1 MAEIAEKEEKELIIP
16 DELPV
21 LPVRDIVVFPYM
33 ILPLFVGR
41 DMSIKAIDNA
51 LSTNKM
57 IMLLTQKDL
66 RVETPTPDDLYSIGV
81 VGLIMRTLKLPDG
94 RIKVLVQGLSK
105 ARAVEFPQKEPFYT
119 ATIEK
124 IVEEAPAEVTIEIE
138 ALIRTVKEQLD
149 KAVSLGKHI
158 LPDIMVVIEN
168 LEDPGRLADLV
179 ASNLGLKTEQAQE
192 VLEITD
198 PVKRLKRVSDILNRE
213 IELLIV
219 QQKIQTE
226 ARGEI
231 DKTQREYFL
240 REQLKAIQKEL
251 GEIDERAEEIKEFKQ
266 KIEEAKMPEK
276 VMKEAEKQLKRLQ
289 KMHPDSAEAATV
301 RTYLEWMVELPWS
314 KSTKDRLN
322 IKAAKKVLDEDH
334 YNLEKVKERILEY
347 LSVRKLKEKMKGPIL
362 CFIGPPG
369 VGKTSLG
376 KSIARALGRE
386 FVRMSLGGVRDEAE
400 IRGHRRTYVGAL
412 PGRIIQG
419 IKQAGTNNP
428 VFMLDEVDK
437 IGMDF
442 RGDPS
447 SALLEVLD
455 PEQNNAFVDHY
466 LAVPFDLSNVMFITT
481 GNMVDTIPGP
491 LRDRMET
498 IFLSGYT
505 AEEKLGIA
513 KNYLLPKQLE
523 EHGITNRILKV
534 SDQALLMIITQ
545 YTREA
550 GVRNL
555 EREIANLCRK
565 VAKEIAEGRKK
576 SFFIT
581 AGNLS
586 KYLGVPKYLPEE
598 EMLKDEVGVS
608 TGLAWTETGGDIIY
622 VEATTMKGKGSLTLT
637 GQLGDVMKESAQAA
651 LSYVR
656 SRAKSLGIKDEVFAK
671 TDLHIHVPAGA
682 IPKDGPSA
690 GITMATAIASALT
703 GRPVDRKIAMTGEVT
718 LRGRILP
725 VGGLKEKSL
734 AAKRVGIEKII
745 IPKRN
750 EKDLEDIPKYIKKDI
765 QFILV
770 DTMDEVLRHALKRVN
785 SKKKKS
791 TKKKSTTAKSTSLRK
806 TKG

>member
-1 MAEIAEKEEKELIIP
+1 MRVNAMADREQKDEKEVEIP
-16 DELPV
+16 DSLPV

-41 DMSIKAIDNA
+41 EMSIKAIDHA
-51 LSTNKM
+51 LDTNRM
-57 IMLLTQKDL
+57 VMLVTQKDL
-66 RVETPTPDDLYSIGV
+66 NIENPTTDDLYSIGT
-81 VGLIMRTLKLPDG
+81 VGLIMRMLKLPDG
-94 RIKVLVQGLSK
+94 RVKILVQGVSK
-105 ARAVEFPQKEPFYT
+105 ARLLGFVRKEPFYT

-124 IVEEAPAEVTIEIE
+124 IVDQKADEMTIETE
-138 ALIRTVKEQLD
+138 AIIRTVKEQLD
-149 KAVSLGKHI
+149 KAVSLGKTI
-158 LPDIMVVIEN
+158 LPDIMVVVEN
-168 LEDPGRLADLV
+168 LDDPGRLADLV
-179 ASNLGLKTEQAQE
+179 ASNLGLKTDQAQE
-192 VLEITD
+192 ILGIID
-198 PVKRLKRVSDILNRE
+198 PVQRLKRVSDLLSRE

-251 GEIDERAEEIKEFKQ
+251 GEIDERGEEINEFRKKAEE
-266 KIEEAKMPEK
+266 ARMPEK
-276 VMKEAEKQLKRLQ
+276 VMKEAEKQLKRLA

-314 KSTKDRLN
+314 KSTKDKLD
-322 IKAAKKVLDEDH
+322 IKAAEKVLNKDH
-334 YNLEKVKERILEY
+334 YDLEKVKERILEY

-386 FVRMSLGGVRDEAE
+386 FARMSLGGVRDEAE

-428 VFMLDEVDK
+428 VFMLDEIDK

-455 PEQNNAFVDHY
+455 PEQNNSFVDHY
-466 LAVPFDLSNVMFITT
+466 LGVPFDLANVMFITT
-481 GNMVDTIPGP
+481 GNLVDTIPGP
-491 LRDRMET
+491 LRDRME
-498 IFLSGYT
+498 IIYLSGYT

-513 KNYLLPKQLE
+513 LNYLVPKQLD
-523 EHGITNRILKV
+523 EHGITKKILKIT
-534 SDQALLMIITQ
+534 DPALLQIISQ

-565 VAKEIAEGRKK
+565 VAKRIAEGAEKK
-576 SFFIT
+576 FNI
-581 AGNLS
+581 APRNLHRF
-586 KYLGVPKYLPEE
+586 LGVPKFLPEE
-598 EMLKDEVGVS
+598 EMEKDEVGVS
-608 TGLAWTETGGDIIY
+608 TGLAWTESGGDIIY
-622 VEATTMKGKGSLTLT
+622 VEATTMKGKGGLTLT

-656 SRAKSLGIKDEVFAK
+656 SRAKKLGINDDLFSR

-703 GRPVDRKIAMTGEVT
+703 GKPVSKSVAMTGEVT
-718 LRGRILP
+718 LRGRVLP
-725 VGGLKEKSL
+725 IGGLKEKTL
-734 AAKRVGIEKII
+734 AAKRMGIQRVV
-745 IPKRN
+745 IPSRN
-750 EKDLEDIPKYIKKDI
+750 RKDLEDIPKYIKKDME
-765 QFILV
+765 FIFA
-770 DTMDEVLRHALKRVN
+770 DTMDDVLKVALKTNKRAG
-785 SKKKKS
+785 KK
-791 TKKKSTTAKSTSLRK
+791 
-806 TKG
+806 

>member
-1 MAEIAEKEEKELIIP
+1 MDMAELDQKDEKEIEIP
-16 DELPV
+16 DTLPV
-21 LPVRDIVVFPYM
+21 LPIRDIVVFPYM

-41 DMSIKAIDNA
+41 EMSIRSIDHA
-51 LSTNKM
+51 LNSNRM

-66 RVETPTPDDLYSIGV
+66 NIENPGPDDLFS
-81 VGLIMRTLKLPDG
+81 VGTVGIIMRMLKLPDG
-94 RIKVLVQGLSK
+94 RVKILVQGLTK
-105 ARAVEFPQKEPFYT
+105 AKVLSFTQTEPMFM
-119 ATIEK
+119 ATIERLPDQK
-124 IVEEAPAEVTIEIE
+124 IEEISIEIE

-149 KAVSLGKHI
+149 KAVSLGKAI
-158 LPDIMVVIEN
+158 LPDIMVVVEN
-168 LEDPGRLADLV
+168 LSDPGRLADLV

-192 VLEITD
+192 ILEIED
-198 PVKRLKRVSDILNRE
+198 PVKRLKKVSEILSRE
-213 IELLIV
+213 VELLLV

-251 GEIDERAEEIKEFKQ
+251 GEIDERAEEIKEFRK

-276 VMKEAEKQLKRLQ
+276 VMKEAEKQLRRLE

-314 KSTKDRLN
+314 KSTKDNLD
-322 IKAAKKVLDEDH
+322 IKSAEKVLNKDH
-334 YNLEKVKERILEY
+334 YDLEKVKERILEY

-419 IKQAGTNNP
+419 IRQAGTNNP
-428 VFMLDEVDK
+428 VFMLDEIDK

-466 LAVPFDLSNVMFITT
+466 LGVPFDLSNVMFITT
-481 GNMVDTIPGP
+481 GNLADTIPGP
-491 LRDRMET
+491 LRDRMEV
-498 IFLSGYT
+498 IYLSGYT
-505 AEEKLGIA
+505 TEEKLGIA

-523 EHGITNRILKV
+523 EHGLTKRNLRV
-534 SDQALLMIITQ
+534 TDAALQLLITQ

-565 VAKEIAEGRKK
+565 VAKRIAEGAPKK
-576 SFFIT
+576 FLIT
-581 AGNLS
+581 TKNLHR
-586 KYLGVPKYLPEE
+586 YLGVPKYLPEE
-598 EMLKDEVGVS
+598 EMEKDEIGVA

-622 VEATTMKGKGSLTLT
+622 VEATTMKGKGALTLT

-651 LSYVR
+651 LSYIR
-656 SRAKSLGIKDEVFAK
+656 SRAKKLGIKEDIFSR
-671 TDLHIHVPAGA
+671 TDIHIHVPAGA

-703 GRPVDRKIAMTGEVT
+703 GIPVNKNVAMTGEVT
-718 LRGRILP
+718 LRGRVLP
-725 VGGLKEKSL
+725 IGGLKEKSL
-734 AAKRVGIEKII
+734 AAKRMGIKKVI

-750 EKDLEDIPKYIKKDI
+750 KKDLEDIPKYVKKDI
-765 QFILV
+765 EFVFV
-770 DTMDEVLRHALKRVN
+770 DTMDDVLKVALKKRSGVS
-785 SKKKKS
+785 SKI
-791 TKKKSTTAKSTSLRK
+791 R
-806 TKG
+806 

>member
-1 MAEIAEKEEKELIIP
+1 MDMPELEQKDEKEIEIP
-16 DELPV
+16 DTLPV
-21 LPVRDIVVFPYM
+21 LPIRDIVVFPYM

-41 DMSIKAIDNA
+41 EMSIRSIDHA
-51 LSTNKM
+51 LNSNRM

-66 RVETPTPDDLYSIGV
+66 NIENPGPDDLFT
-81 VGLIMRTLKLPDG
+81 VGTVGIIMRMLKLPDG
-94 RIKVLVQGLSK
+94 RVKILVQGLTK
-105 ARAVEFPQKEPFYT
+105 ARVLNFTQTEPMFMAAIERIPDQK
-119 ATIEK
+119 IEE
-124 IVEEAPAEVTIEIE
+124 ISIEIE
-138 ALIRTVKEQLD
+138 ALIRAVKEQLD
-149 KAVSLGKHI
+149 KAVSLGKAI
-158 LPDIMVVIEN
+158 LPDIMVVVEN
-168 LEDPGRLADLV
+168 LSDPGRLADLV

-192 VLEITD
+192 ILEIDD
-198 PVKRLKRVSDILNRE
+198 PVKRLKKVSDILSRE
-213 IELLIV
+213 VELLLV

-251 GEIDERAEEIKEFKQ
+251 GEIDERAEEIKEFRK

-276 VMKEAEKQLKRLQ
+276 VLKEAEKQLRRLE

-314 KSTKDRLN
+314 KSTKDNLD
-322 IKAAKKVLDEDH
+322 IKAAERVLNKDH
-334 YNLEKVKERILEY
+334 YDLEKVKERILEY

-376 KSIARALGRE
+376 RSIARALGRE

-428 VFMLDEVDK
+428 VFMLDEIDK

-466 LAVPFDLSNVMFITT
+466 LGVPFDLSNVMFITT
-481 GNMVDTIPGP
+481 GNLVDTIPGP
-491 LRDRMET
+491 LRDRMEV
-498 IFLSGYT
+498 IYLSGYT
-505 AEEKLGIA
+505 TEEKLGIA

-523 EHGITNRILKV
+523 EHGLTKRNLRV
-534 SDQALLMIITQ
+534 TDTALRLLITQ

-565 VAKEIAEGRKK
+565 VAKRIAEGAPKK
-576 SFFIT
+576 FLVT
-581 AGNLS
+581 TKNLHR
-586 KYLGVPKYLPEE
+586 YLGVPKYLPEE
-598 EMLKDEVGVS
+598 EMERDEVGVA

-651 LSYVR
+651 LSYIR
-656 SRAKSLGIKDEVFAK
+656 SRAKKLGIKEDVFSRA
-671 TDLHIHVPAGA
+671 DIHIHVPAGA

-703 GRPVDRKIAMTGEVT
+703 GIPVSKNVAMTGEVT
-718 LRGRILP
+718 LRGRVLP
-725 VGGLKEKSL
+725 IGGLKEKSL
-734 AAKRVGIEKII
+734 AAKRMGIKKVI

-750 EKDLEDIPKYIKKDI
+750 KKDLEDIPKYVKKDI
-765 QFILV
+765 DFILV
-770 DTMDEVLRHALKRVN
+770 DTMDEVLKVALKRKVGVS
-785 SKKKKS
+785 SK
-791 TKKKSTTAKSTSLRK
+791 TR
-806 TKG
+806 

>member
-1 MAEIAEKEEKELIIP
+1 MAEIEQKDEKDVEIP
-16 DELPV
+16 DTLPV

-41 DMSIKAIDNA
+41 EMSIKAIDHA
-51 LSTNKM
+51 LETNRM
-57 IMLLTQKDL
+57 VMLVTQRDL
-66 RVETPTPDDLYSIGV
+66 NVENPAPDDLYTIGTA
-81 VGLIMRTLKLPDG
+81 GIIMRMLKLPDG
-94 RIKVLVQGLSK
+94 RVKILVQGVSK
-105 ARAVEFPQKEPFYT
+105 ARVLGFSKTEPFYT
-119 ATIEK
+119 AAIEK
-124 IVEEAPAEVTIEIE
+124 IVDLKPEEMTIETE
-138 ALIRTVKEQLD
+138 AIVRTVKEQLD
-149 KAVSLGKHI
+149 KAVSLGKTV
-158 LPDIMVVIEN
+158 LPDIMVVVEN
-168 LEDPGRLADLV
+168 LDDPGRLADLV
-179 ASNLGLKTEQAQE
+179 ASNLGLKTDQAQE
-192 VLEITD
+192 VLEIIE
-198 PVKRLKRVSDILNRE
+198 PVRRLKRVSDILSRE
-213 IELLIV
+213 IELLTV

-251 GEIDERAEEIKEFKQ
+251 GEIDERAEEVNEFRK

-276 VMKEAEKQLKRLQ
+276 VMKEAEKQLKRLA

-314 KSTKDRLN
+314 KSTKDKLD
-322 IKAAKKVLDEDH
+322 IKAAEKVLNKDH
-334 YNLEKVKERILEY
+334 YDLEKVKERILEY

-376 KSIARALGRE
+376 KSIARSLGRE

-419 IKQAGTNNP
+419 IRQAATNNP
-428 VFMLDEVDK
+428 VFMLDEIDK

-455 PEQNNAFVDHY
+455 PEQNFSFQDHY
-466 LAVPFDLSNVMFITT
+466 LGVPFDLTNVMFITT
-481 GNMVDTIPGP
+481 GNLVDTIPGP
-491 LRDRMET
+491 LRDRME
-498 IFLSGYT
+498 IIYLSGYT

-513 KNYLLPKQLE
+513 INYLVPKQLE
-523 EHGITNRILKV
+523 EHGITRKILRIT
-534 SDQALLMIITQ
+534 DAALLQVISQ

-565 VAKEIAEGRKK
+565 VAKKIAEGEAGK
-576 SFFIT
+576 FVIT
-581 AGNLS
+581 PRNLQ
-586 KYLGVPKYLPEE
+586 KFLGVPKYLPEE
-598 EMLKDEVGVS
+598 EMEKDEVGVS

-622 VEATTMKGKGSLTLT
+622 VEATTMKGKGGLTLT

-656 SRAKSLGIKDEVFAK
+656 SRARKLGISDDLFSR
-671 TDLHIHVPAGA
+671 TDMHIHVPAGA

-703 GRPVDRKIAMTGEVT
+703 GKPVNKSVAMTGEVT
-718 LRGRILP
+718 LRGRVLP
-725 VGGLKEKSL
+725 IGGLKEKTL
-734 AAKRVGIEKII
+734 AAKRMGIRRVV
-745 IPKRN
+745 IPSRN
-750 EKDLEDIPKYIKKDI
+750 KKDLEDIPKYIKKDME
-765 QFILV
+765 FIFA
-770 DTMDEVLRHALKRVN
+770 DTMDDVLNVALK
-785 SKKKKS
+785 
-791 TKKKSTTAKSTSLRK
+791 TDRK
-806 TKG
+806 GKRMRQGRNRSGQSRKRD

>member
-1 MAEIAEKEEKELIIP
+1 MDMAELDQKDEKEIEIP
-16 DELPV
+16 DTLPV
-21 LPVRDIVVFPYM
+21 LPIRDIVVFPYM

-41 DMSIKAIDNA
+41 EMSIRSIDHA
-51 LSTNKM
+51 LNSNRM

-66 RVETPTPDDLYSIGV
+66 NIENPGPDDLFS
-81 VGLIMRTLKLPDG
+81 VGTVGIIMRMLKLPDG
-94 RIKVLVQGLSK
+94 RVKILVQGLTK
-105 ARAVEFPQKEPFYT
+105 AKVLSFTQTEPMFM
-119 ATIEK
+119 ATIERLPDQK
-124 IVEEAPAEVTIEIE
+124 IEEISIEIE

-149 KAVSLGKHI
+149 KAVSLGKAI
-158 LPDIMVVIEN
+158 LPDIMVVVEN
-168 LEDPGRLADLV
+168 LSDPGRLADLV

-192 VLEITD
+192 ILEIED
-198 PVKRLKRVSDILNRE
+198 PVKRLKKVSEILSRE
-213 IELLIV
+213 VELLLV

-251 GEIDERAEEIKEFKQ
+251 GEIDERAEEIKEFRK

-276 VMKEAEKQLKRLQ
+276 VMKEAEKQLRRLE

-314 KSTKDRLN
+314 KSTKDNLD
-322 IKAAKKVLDEDH
+322 IKSAEKVLNKDH
-334 YNLEKVKERILEY
+334 YDLEKVKERILEY

-419 IKQAGTNNP
+419 IRQAGTNNP
-428 VFMLDEVDK
+428 VFMLDEIDK

-466 LAVPFDLSNVMFITT
+466 LGVPFDLSNVMFITT
-481 GNMVDTIPGP
+481 GNLADTIPGP
-491 LRDRMET
+491 LRDRMEV
-498 IFLSGYT
+498 IYLSGYT
-505 AEEKLGIA
+505 TEEKLGIA

-523 EHGITNRILKV
+523 EHGLTKRNLRV
-534 SDQALLMIITQ
+534 TDAALQLLITQ

-565 VAKEIAEGRKK
+565 VAKRIAEGAPKK
-576 SFFIT
+576 FLIT
-581 AGNLS
+581 TKNLHR
-586 KYLGVPKYLPEE
+586 YLGVPKYLPEE
-598 EMLKDEVGVS
+598 EMEKDEIGVA

-622 VEATTMKGKGSLTLT
+622 VEATTMKGKGALTLT

-651 LSYVR
+651 LSYIR
-656 SRAKSLGIKDEVFAK
+656 SRAKKLGIKEDIFSR
-671 TDLHIHVPAGA
+671 TDIHIHVPAGA

-703 GRPVDRKIAMTGEVT
+703 GIPVNKNVAMTGEVT
-718 LRGRILP
+718 LRGRVLP
-725 VGGLKEKSL
+725 IGGLKEKSL
-734 AAKRVGIEKII
+734 AAKRMGIKKVI

-750 EKDLEDIPKYIKKDI
+750 KKDLEDIPKYVKKDI
-765 QFILV
+765 EFVFV
-770 DTMDEVLRHALKRVN
+770 DTMDDVLKVALKKRSGVP
-785 SKKKKS
+785 SKI
-791 TKKKSTTAKSTSLRK
+791 R
-806 TKG
+806 

>member
-1 MAEIAEKEEKELIIP
+1 MAEIEQKDEKEVEIP
-16 DELPV
+16 DTLPV

-41 DMSIKAIDNA
+41 EISIKSIDQA
-51 LSTNKM
+51 LNTNRM
-57 IMLLTQKDL
+57 VMLVTQKDL
-66 RVETPTPDDLYSIGV
+66 NMENPTQEDLYS
-81 VGLIMRTLKLPDG
+81 VGTVGIIMRMLKLPDG
-94 RIKVLVQGLSK
+94 RVKILVQGVSK
-105 ARAVEFPQKEPFYT
+105 ARVLGFTQTEPFYT

-124 IVEEAPAEVTIEIE
+124 ITDQKVEEMTIETE
-138 ALIRTVKEQLD
+138 AIMRTVKEQLD
-149 KAVSLGKHI
+149 KAVSLGKTI
-158 LPDIMVVIEN
+158 LPDIMVVVEN

-192 VLEITD
+192 VLEIME
-198 PVKRLKRVSDILNRE
+198 PVQRLKKVSDILSRE

-251 GEIDERAEEIKEFKQ
+251 GEIDERGEEVNELRK

-276 VMKEAEKQLKRLQ
+276 VLKEAEKQLKRLG

-301 RTYLEWMVELPWS
+301 RTYLEWMVEIPWS
-314 KSTKDRLN
+314 KSTKDKLDIR
-322 IKAAKKVLDEDH
+322 AAEKVLNKDH
-334 YNLEKVKERILEY
+334 YDLEKVKERILEY

-376 KSIARALGRE
+376 KSIARSLGRE

-419 IKQAGTNNP
+419 MKQAGTNNP

-466 LAVPFDLSNVMFITT
+466 LGVPFDLSHVMFITT
-481 GNMVDTIPGP
+481 GNLADTIPGP
-491 LRDRMET
+491 LRDRMEV
-498 IFLSGYT
+498 IYLSGYT

-513 KNYLLPKQLE
+513 KNYLVPKQLE
-523 EHGITNRILKV
+523 EHGITKKILKMT
-534 SDQALLMIITQ
+534 DAALLLVISQ

-550 GVRNL
+550 GVRSL

-565 VAKEIAEGRKK
+565 VAKRIAEGDQQNFVVTPR
-576 SFFIT
+576 
-581 AGNLS
+581 NLH
-586 KYLGVPKYLPEE
+586 KFLGVPKYLPEE
-598 EMLKDEVGVS
+598 EMERDEVGVA
-608 TGLAWTETGGDIIY
+608 TGLAWTESGGDIIY
-622 VEATTMKGKGSLTLT
+622 IEATTMKGKGGLTLT

-651 LSYVR
+651 LSYIR
-656 SRAKSLGIKDEVFAK
+656 SRAKGLGIKDDVFSR
-671 TDLHIHVPAGA
+671 TDMHIHVPAGA

-703 GRPVDRKIAMTGEVT
+703 GKPVNKSVAMTGEVT
-718 LRGRILP
+718 LRGRVLP
-725 VGGLKEKSL
+725 IGGLKEKSL
-734 AAKRVGIEKII
+734 AAKRMGINRVI
-745 IPKRN
+745 IPSRN
-750 EKDLEDIPKYIKKDI
+750 KKDIEDIPKYVKKDM
-765 QFILV
+765 QFLLV
-770 DTMDEVLRHALKRVN
+770 DTMDDVLKVALKTDR
-785 SKKKKS
+785 K
-791 TKKKSTTAKSTSLRK
+791 AKGK
-806 TKG
+806 A